1 MEFSEKIEF
10 DDLQNRLMHTEIIQS
25 PAELHGLVSGMLCAR
40 PELETERLLADL
52 WTQLDLDPIELH
64 ELDGILR
71 TLFDGSRE
79 ALADSDFI
87 FYPLL
92 PDDDEVL
99 SWRTECLGGWCR
111 GFLSGFGLGVDPD
124 DGPLDGDSG
133 EILSHFNE
141 ITQISSAYDDE
152 DPDDLDADY
161 FELVEFVKVTV
172 IHLFLDAA
180 ERSP

>member
-10 DDLQNRLMHTEIIQS
+10 DDLQNRLMHTEVIQT

-40 PELETERLLADL
+40 PELETDRLLADL

-71 TLFDGSRE
+71 MLFDSSRE
-79 ALADSDFI
+79 ALSDSDFI

-92 PDDDEVL
+92 PHDDEVL
-99 SWRTECLGGWCR
+99 SWRTECLGSWCQ
-111 GFLSGFGLGVDPD
+111 GFLSGFGLGADPD
-124 DGPLDGDSG
+124 NGPLDSDSS
-133 EILSHFNE
+133 EILGHLYE

-161 FELVEFVKVTV
+161 FELVEFVKVTI
-172 IHLFLDAA
+172 IHLYLNAA
-180 ERSP
+180 EQNP